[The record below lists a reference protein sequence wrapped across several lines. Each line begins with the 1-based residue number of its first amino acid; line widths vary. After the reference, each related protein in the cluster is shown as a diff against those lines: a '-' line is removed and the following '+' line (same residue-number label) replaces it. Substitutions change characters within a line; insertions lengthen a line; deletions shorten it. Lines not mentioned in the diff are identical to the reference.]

1 MHTAAVILVALAGI
15 CYCAAALVRW
25 RQMAVSDDRRL
36 SHVVLYIG
44 LALHSISLII
54 SILDTEEQGFAY
66 GVLAVWAA
74 VAGLF
79 FASRYLASP
88 SRTILVLPVGG
99 MALLVAMSSLI
110 DPPAAS
116 GMKPGEMGWITQV
129 HIGFMALHLAV
140 MLVAGSAGGMYL
152 VAARQLKSP
161 SPRALRLPSLPVL
174 EKLTERG
181 LVIATALLLGGLA
194 TGGAAMQLTRSVNLA
209 QPSIILALLTM
220 ALLIIALA
228 LRATTHL
235 NRRGIAMAAV
245 AAMLIAA
252 LGSFSQLVVTHG

>member
-1 MHTAAVILVALAGI
+1 MHIVSVILVALAGLF
-15 CYCAAALVRW
+15 YCAAALVRW
-25 RQMAVSDDRRL
+25 RQMAVSDDRRFA
-36 SHVVLYIG
+36 HVLLYVG
-44 LALHSISLII
+44 LALHSVSLGISLLVPGHQ
-54 SILDTEEQGFAY
+54 SFAY

-74 VAGLF
+74 VAALF

-99 MALLVAMSSLI
+99 MALLVAMSSL
-110 DPPAAS
+110 AS
-116 GMKPGEMGWITQV
+116 PSQAGPVVDLKWITQL
-129 HIGFMALHLAV
+129 HIGFMAMHLAV

-152 VAARQLKSP
+152 TAARQLKSP

-174 EKLTERG
+174 ERLTERG

-194 TGGAAMQLTRSVNLA
+194 TGGAAMQLSRIVNLA

-220 ALLIIALA
+220 ILLIVALA
-228 LRATTHL
+228 LRATNHL
-235 NRRGIAMAAV
+235 NRRGIAVAAV